1 MKTSRSAVVAA
12 VVTAALFAGCAPSE
26 DELPE
31 LGQDSQSLIGGM
43 PLDGRTFDA
52 VGALVAKL
60 PDGSLDPFCTAT
72 LVAED
77 AVLTAKHCLLTV
89 PEGAPIFFA
98 TGPDARS
105 PRQLVAVVGSTWDRD
120 VRGGAMGLGSDT
132 AIAHLAPHAL
142 RGIFPVEIGTLEPSD
157 VGRVFASVGY
167 GIQTLRDPTTPTT
180 SSAPYGTR
188 RVGLFGLRGIG
199 GAKTYELE
207 YRTFDAF
214 VAAVIAGNGLP
225 ADTVLSPEDIAGLR
239 ATYDADKLLPG
250 YEAFFDGGRFG
261 SYTSSGDS
269 GGPMFGVKHGR
280 IRIVAVTS
288 GVLPV
293 DSNVKDPALL
303 GGIYATLGPES
314 RHLIASASACGS
326 VPEWGVCGGSSARSC
341 SDTGQG
347 RPRPVVT
354 ACATQ
359 GKTCVDAPEG
369 ATCAPSCRADADCNG
384 IAPNGTC
391 NAGTCTFAVDC
402 KVEGGPFAC
411 YLCCLG
417 AHSSTLEEAQACV
430 DDCFAAPATTPAAT
444 VSSLSRVA
452 RPLVP
457 GHHGPVRPNASAT
470 K

>member
-12 VVTAALFAGCAPSE
+12 VMTAALFAGCAPSE
-26 DELPE
+26 DDTTD
-31 LGQDSQSLIGGM
+31 LGQDSQGLIGGI
-43 PLDGRTFDA
+43 PLDGRIFDA

-60 PDGSLDPFCTAT
+60 PDGSLEPFCTAT

-77 AVLTAKHCLLTV
+77 AVLTAKHCVLTI
-89 PEGAPIFFA
+89 PEGAPVFFA
-98 TGPDARS
+98 TGPDARA
-105 PRQLVAVVGSTWDRD
+105 PRQLVPVVGRTWDRD
-120 VRGGAMGLGSDT
+120 VRGGSMGLGSDT
-132 AIAHLAPHAL
+132 AIAHLAPRTL
-142 RGIFPVEIGTLEPSD
+142 RGVFPVEIGTLEPND
-157 VGRVFASVGY
+157 VGKLFASVGY
-167 GIQTLRDPTTPTT
+167 GIQTLRDPT
-180 SSAPYGTR
+180 APSTEVPPSGTR
-188 RVGLFGLRGIG
+188 RVGLFGLRGLG

-214 VAAVIAGNGLP
+214 VAAVLAGNGLP
-225 ADTVLSPEDIAGLR
+225 ADTVLSAEDLAGLR
-239 ATYDADKLLPG
+239 ASYDAEKLLPS

-269 GGPMFGVKHGR
+269 GGPMFAFKNGR
-280 IRIVAVTS
+280 VRIVAVTS

-293 DSNVKDPALL
+293 DANVKDPALL

-314 RHLIASASACGS
+314 RHLVESASKCGAL
-326 VPEWGVCGGSSARSC
+326 PEWGVCGGSNAKSC

-354 ACATQ
+354 ACGAQ

-369 ATCAPSCRADADCNG
+369 ATCAASCNTDADCNA
-384 IAPNGTC
+384 IAPNGRC
-391 NAGTCTFAVDC
+391 NAGTCSFAVDC

-417 AHSSTLEEAQACV
+417 AHASSLAEAQACV
-430 DDCFAAPATTPAAT
+430 DDCYAAPAGSPTT
-444 VSSLSRVA
+444 SSLSTRA
-452 RPLVP
+452 SRAIVP
-457 GHHGPVRPNASAT
+457 GHAAPLRSNATRA